1 MTWRATKIFHIC
13 TTFSWNLKN
22 KLFCNLFQGHLN
34 LFVFLKKIL
43 YLWVFEKIFAC
54 GFLKWHFFR
63 ILTQYLKLA
72 IANIE
77 NSSYVCMKDSLLLN
91 TKGLIYSGPSSG
103 GALKIRMKCNIFV
116 IW

>member
-1 MTWRATKIFHIC
+1 M
-13 TTFSWNLKN
+13 
-22 KLFCNLFQGHLN
+22 
-34 LFVFLKKIL
+34 
-43 YLWVFEKIFAC
+43 
-54 GFLKWHFFR
+54 HFFR

-103 GALKIRMKCNIFV
+103 GALKIRTKCNVFAYCTTICPFLGQKPMIFNNTILVYVV
-116 IW
+116 ICIRMGEDQTSHPW

>member
-1 MTWRATKIFHIC
+1 M
-13 TTFSWNLKN
+13 
-22 KLFCNLFQGHLN
+22 
-34 LFVFLKKIL
+34 
-43 YLWVFEKIFAC
+43 
-54 GFLKWHFFR
+54 HFFR

-103 GALKIRMKCNIFV
+103 GALKIRTKCNVFAYCTTICPFLGQKPMIFNNTILV
-116 IW
+116 YFEKKIKVSLIEYCAHSL

>member
-1 MTWRATKIFHIC
+1 M
-13 TTFSWNLKN
+13 
-22 KLFCNLFQGHLN
+22 
-34 LFVFLKKIL
+34 FLKKIL
-43 YLWVFEKIFAC
+43 YLWVFEEKFAC
-54 GFLKWHFFR
+54 GFPKWHFFR

-103 GALKIRMKCNIFV
+103 GALKIRKNCNTYLFIVLLFV
-116 IW
+116 HS